1 MRSQRYCQ
9 PALCA
14 TIGLDSRDTE
24 ISVECKGGERYERI
38 MYQTTHAVNGE
49 RKMLDPEVST
59 KARRRTFT
67 AAYKRRILEEAD
79 GCTAH
84 GEMGALLRRE
94 GLYSSHL
101 TTWRRQREAGE
112 LAGLKPKKRGRKKD
126 EEAAELARLRRE
138 NERLRKQLEQAE
150 LIIAAQ
156 KKLALALES
165 LTEAE
170 PSSERSWTS

>member
-1 MRSQRYCQ
+1 
-9 PALCA
+9 
-14 TIGLDSRDTE
+14 
-24 ISVECKGGERYERI
+24 
-38 MYQTTHAVNGE
+38 MYQTTQAMNGE
-49 RKMLDPEVST
+49 RKMPDPEVST
-59 KARRRTFT
+59 RAKRRTFT

-79 GCTAH
+79 GCTEH

-126 EEAAELARLRRE
+126 EDTAELARLRRE

-150 LIIAAQ
+150 VIIAAQ
-156 KKLALALES
+156 KKLAQALEA